1 MAIFSQNLRIVSERE
16 DSIDAIGAAYA
27 PPTSGTTTVVDDS
40 ITISTDNAIVQQFP
54 IGFGSY
60 LDGIL
65 PADIATSAGT
75 FAVTMQQVKNI
86 SSIPIE
92 KFAQV
97 VTNIET
103 TNGLTINGS
112 TVPVDTNLVSGALPL
127 IALGSGPYGTY
138 TMSDFFGCMTGLPY
152 IGIDI
157 LGLINAVETPT
168 LYNIYKQLYLAVTW
182 ERATVS
188 VQYTTYQVEVDP
200 GPPPSYI
207 TYYHVTG
214 LTITY
219 SGGGYGRE
227 GASAPTVTISN
238 GGSGT
243 TTIGTDDTA
252 VPGNF
257 GRVISVSLSS
267 SGPDS
272 TLVPTAT
279 VEFPPGTGSFSNTI
293 VQNYIDAANIEISTI
308 QSNNQR
314 LSEQMNSNWD
324 ATGTQL
330 TIEQR
335 ALNTGL
341 PVAVPPVEVVT
352 DLAQFPTTQ
361 YAFTDSVPQFGLNTD
376 PHMQAQS
383 IEAIAN
389 ICSPGGQSIVGMMR
403 EARNQAR
410 LTQIGIALDNNIS
423 DSVTAVENKTLLANG
438 SINNTPPAQL
448 SQVNC
453 TTGDEVTANPYG
465 FYDPENNNYY
475 VTNPSYLGVGGIG
488 SGLGGAG
495 GTAGGGGNA
504 GGNNNN
510 GSGWTGSG
518 QTGGGSTPAV
528 PTAVDVGNTGVYG
541 GSLTGDNGLTGIGGA
556 GTTGNQA
563 GTGGTGGNGGTGTT
577 NGALSGTFA
586 VVAGATT
593 ALGSFAGSPYTNII
607 PANLNVLYTSK
618 NLLPSTYTIPEAID
632 EVIRCNCDCWD
643 MI

>member
-1 MAIFSQNLRIVSERE
+1 MAGFFQNLRIVSERE

-27 PPTSGTTTVVDDS
+27 PPTSGTTTIVDDS
-40 ITISTDNAIVQQFP
+40 ITIATDNSNVQQFP

-65 PADIATSAGT
+65 PPDIATSAGT

-92 KFAQV
+92 KFAQI

-103 TNGLTINGS
+103 INGLTINGT
-112 TVPVDTNLVSGALPL
+112 TVPVDTTLVSGALPL

-157 LGLINAVETPT
+157 LGLINALETPT

-188 VQYTTYQVEVDP
+188 VQYSTYQVEVDP
-200 GPPPSYI
+200 GPPPSYV

-214 LTITY
+214 LTVTY

-227 GASAPTVTISN
+227 GAAAPIITISN

-257 GRVISVSLSS
+257 GRVLTATLSS
-267 SGPDS
+267 SGSDTTS
-272 TLVPTAT
+272 VPTAT
-279 VEFPPGTGSFSNTI
+279 IAFPPGTGSFSNSI
-293 VQNYIDAANIEISTI
+293 VQGYIDAANVEIAII

-314 LSEQMNSNWD
+314 LSEQMNSNWND
-324 ATGTQL
+324 TGTQL

-335 ALNTGL
+335 AIDTGL

-361 YAFTDSVPQFGLNTD
+361 YAFTDSVPQFALNTD

-410 LTQIGIALDNNIS
+410 LTQIGISLDNNIS

-438 SINNTPPAQL
+438 SINNTPPATL
-448 SQVNC
+448 SQVQCN
-453 TTGDEVTANPYG
+453 TGDEITANPYG
-465 FYDPENNNYY
+465 FYDPVDNNYY
-475 VTNPSYLGVGGIG
+475 VTNPVYLGSGGIG
-488 SGLGGAG
+488 SNSN
-495 GTAGGGGNA
+495 T
-504 GGNNNN
+504 NNNSN
-510 GSGWTGSG
+510 DNNGWTGSG

-528 PTAVDVGNTGVYG
+528 PSAVDVGDTGVYG
-541 GSLTGDNGLTGIGGA
+541 GSLFGGT
-556 GTTGNQA
+556 GTTGNQGNA
-563 GTGGTGGNGGTGTT
+563 GTGDTGSIGNQGNAGSNNGLLNGT
-577 NGALSGTFA
+577 SA
-586 VVAGATT
+586 VETGATT
-593 ALGSFAGSPYTNII
+593 AYGSFAGSPYTNII

>member
-1 MAIFSQNLRIVSERE
+1 MAILSQNLRIVSERE
-16 DSIDAIGAAYA
+16 DSIDSIGAAYA

-40 ITISTDNAIVQQFP
+40 ITISTDNSNVQSFP

-65 PADIATSAGT
+65 PPDIATSAGS
-75 FAVTMQQVKNI
+75 FSVTMQQVKNI

-92 KFAQV
+92 KFAQI

-103 TNGLTINGS
+103 INGLTING
-112 TVPVDTNLVSGALPL
+112 TAVPVDTTLVSGALPL

-157 LGLINAVETPT
+157 LGLINALETPA

-188 VQYTTYQVEVDP
+188 VQYTTYQVETDP
-200 GPPPSYI
+200 GPPPSYT

-214 LTITY
+214 LTIID

-227 GASAPTVTISN
+227 GSAAPVITISN

-243 TTIGTDDTA
+243 STIGTDDTNIT
-252 VPGNF
+252 NF
-257 GRVISVSLSS
+257 GRVLTVAVSSAGS
-267 SGPDS
+267 DS
-272 TLVPTAT
+272 TSVPTAT
-279 VEFPPGTGSFSNTI
+279 VDFPLGTGSFSNTI
-293 VQNYIDAANIEISTI
+293 VQSYIDAANTEILTI
-308 QSNNQR
+308 QTSKQR
-314 LSEQMNSNWD
+314 LSEQMNSNWNE
-324 ATGTQL
+324 TGTQL

-335 ALNTGL
+335 ALNTAL

-361 YAFTDSVPQFGLNTD
+361 YAFTDSVPQFALNTD

-410 LTQIGIALDNNIS
+410 LTQIGISLANNIS

-438 SINNTPPAQL
+438 SINNTPPAKL
-448 SQVNC
+448 GQVDCN
-453 TTGDEVTANPYG
+453 TGDEVTSNPYG

-475 VTNPSYLGVGGIG
+475 ITNPSYLGSGGIG
-488 SGLGGAG
+488 S
-495 GTAGGGGNA
+495 T
-504 GGNNNN
+504 GNNN
-510 GSGWTGSG
+510 GWTGSG
-518 QTGGGSTPAV
+518 QVGGGSTPAV
-528 PTAVDVGNTGVYG
+528 PSAVDVGDTGIYG
-541 GSLTGDNGLTGIGGA
+541 GSLAGSTGANGETE
-556 GTTGNQA
+556 NQA
-563 GTGGTGGNGGTGTT
+563 GANNQLLGGTSAVGTGG
-577 NGALSGTFA
+577 ASAF
-586 VVAGATT
+586 
-593 ALGSFAGSPYTNII
+593 GSFAGSPYTNII

>member
-1 MAIFSQNLRIVSERE
+1 MAGFFQNLRLVSERE
-16 DSIDAIGAAYA
+16 DSIDSIGAAYS
-27 PPTSGTTTVVDDS
+27 PPSSGTTTVVDDT
-40 ITISTDNAIVQQFP
+40 ITIPTNNVNVQQFP

-65 PADIATSAGT
+65 PPDIATAAGS
-75 FAVTMQQVKNI
+75 FSVSMQQVKNI

-97 VTNIET
+97 VTNLET
-103 TNGLTINGS
+103 TSGLTLNGT
-112 TVPVDTNLVSGALPL
+112 TVPVDTTLVTESLPL

-157 LGLINAVETPT
+157 LGLINTVETPT

-188 VQYTTYQVEVDP
+188 VQYTTYQVETDP
-200 GPPPSYI
+200 GPPPSYT

-214 LTITY
+214 LTITDP
-219 SGGGYGRE
+219 GGGYGRE
-227 GASAPTVTISN
+227 GAAAPIITISN

-243 TTIGTDDTA
+243 TTIGTDDTNIT
-252 VPGNF
+252 NF
-257 GRVISVSLSS
+257 GRVLTVAVSSAGS
-267 SGPDS
+267 DS
-272 TLVPTAT
+272 TSVPTAT
-279 VEFPPGTGSFSNTI
+279 VEFPPGTGSFSNSI
-293 VQNYIDAANIEISTI
+293 VQGYIDAANTEILAI
-308 QSNNQR
+308 QTSKQR
-314 LSEQMNSNWD
+314 LSEQMNSNWND
-324 ATGTQL
+324 TGTQL

-335 ALNTGL
+335 ALNTAL
-341 PVAVPPVEVVT
+341 PVAVPPIDVIP

-361 YAFTDSVPQFGLNTD
+361 YAFTDSVPQFALNTD

-410 LTQIGIALDNNIS
+410 LAQVGISLDNNIS
-423 DSVTAVENKTLLANG
+423 DSIPAVENKTLLANG

-448 SQVNC
+448 SQVDC
-453 TTGDEVTANPYG
+453 TTGNEVTANPYG
-465 FYDPENNNYY
+465 FYNPENNNYY
-475 VTNPSYLGVGGIG
+475 VTNPAYLGAGGAG
-488 SGLGGAG
+488 SGLG
-495 GTAGGGGNA
+495 TAVGGGGGGA
-504 GGNNNN
+504 GGNNST
-510 GSGWTGSG
+510 GSGWTGDG
-518 QTGGGSTPAV
+518 QVGGGSTPAL
-528 PTAVDVGNTGVYG
+528 PSAVDVG
-541 GSLTGDNGLTGIGGA
+541 DA
-556 GTTGNQA
+556 
-563 GTGGTGGNGGTGTT
+563 
-577 NGALSGTFA
+577 
-586 VVAGATT
+586 T